1 MSISTKVWSFLFC
14 HAKRMESGH
23 LWTYRLTVSRMVYG
37 ISILVTYRYF
47 VACMLMMIVGWTKD
61 LWINGQNTQFAK
73 YIVGGT
79 QKPYSF
85 TDIQYF
91 VDSFSMHTKA
101 EGMTQLDIS
110 SCLCRKFSQLRALL
124 FLSSTQTSQ
133 NLKFIQKCPYF
144 SNLKNKFQSTQKN
157 FWPLIRRV

>member
-1 MSISTKVWSFLFC
+1 MDRTLK
-14 HAKRMESGH
+14 
-23 LWTYRLTVSRMVYG
+23 LT
-37 ISILVTYRYF
+37 
-47 VACMLMMIVGWTKD
+47 
-61 LWINGQNTQFAK
+61 NT

-110 SCLCRKFSQLRALL
+110 SCLCRKFSELRALL
-124 FLSSTQTSQ
+124 FLSSIQNSQ
-133 NLKFIQKCPYF
+133 NLKFIQKCPCAA
-144 SNLKNKFQSTQKN
+144 
-157 FWPLIRRV
+157 